1 MAAIAG
7 GYGQQK
13 YKHMLILLLPH
24 TLETEGLEMSTQLG
38 LRFLAIGLA
47 ILLGGCSMGSLMIH
61 EQRSPYD
68 FDTTVATIV
77 KNATARGWVVAKTF
91 NFQESLLA
99 HGEPDPGPMTVIRL
113 CAPRFAT
120 RMFASDDTK
129 FVSVMAPCGISVYDK
144 SDGQTYVATMN
155 MGLMAQ
161 VMGSQIGP
169 VLAEIAV
176 DDAAI
181 VGFTQDSPAH
191 PTLAIQ

>member
-1 MAAIAG
+1 
-7 GYGQQK
+7 
-13 YKHMLILLLPH
+13 
-24 TLETEGLEMSTQLG
+24 MSTRFA
-38 LRFLAIGLA
+38 LRFLATGLA
-47 ILLGGCSMGSLMIH
+47 LLMAGCSMGSLMIH
-61 EQRSPYD
+61 EQRSPYA

-77 KNATARGWVVAKTF
+77 KNATAHGWVVAKTF
-91 NFQESLLA
+91 NFQQSLLA

-155 MGLMAQ
+155 MGLMAKL
-161 VMGSQIGP
+161 MGDKVGP
-169 VLAEIAV
+169 VLADIAA

-181 VGFTQDSPAH
+181 MRFVGESSA
-191 PTLAIQ
+191 PTALAAQ